1 MASVRVNDLLYFVNY
16 KRKIISVADIIP
28 VCKSFYT
35 ADAILEAKKLFFD
48 CVVEKIGDKNNSV
61 LRFSDRGGKAG
72 ESAQK
77 MNLKDLLAAM
87 NKCDDDG
94 IELPPFVSSD
104 PTKVPCTDDGKASL
118 NQLMCMIIEMKKQI
132 SNLEKGQA
140 CSHCASAASLGSTSA
155 SSPGVA
161 IDTSTSLSSQHV
173 APPPPPPPPLASLLQ
188 PSSLQLPPSSSFA
201 APPAASFSEVAM
213 AAA

>member
-28 VCKSFYT
+28 VCESFYT

-48 CVVEKIGDKNNSV
+48 CVVEKIGDKNDGV
-61 LRFSDRGGKAG
+61 LRFSDRRGKAG

-77 MNLKDLLAAM
+77 MNLKDLIAAM

-94 IELPPFVSSD
+94 IELPLFVSSD

-161 IDTSTSLSSQHV
+161 IDTSIKTKSK
-173 APPPPPPPPLASLLQ
+173 LLKYKYEND
-188 PSSLQLPPSSSFA
+188 L
-201 APPAASFSEVAM
+201 V
-213 AAA
+213 